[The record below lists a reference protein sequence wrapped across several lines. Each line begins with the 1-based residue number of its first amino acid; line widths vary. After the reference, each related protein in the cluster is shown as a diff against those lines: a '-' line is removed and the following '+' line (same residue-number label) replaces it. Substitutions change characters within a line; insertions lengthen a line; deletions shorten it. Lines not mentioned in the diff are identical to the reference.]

1 MPGAVKSQ
9 ADVVGLPSTL
19 YSEVYVGRRSGM
31 NAGLCRQVLLP
42 TTKRYFDNKADRS
55 LAN

>member
-1 MPGAVKSQ
+1 MKSQ